1 MAHLQ
6 APFIQLRYLQD
17 SFFNG
22 ASSVPSG
29 TLPHLSA
36 STPREN
42 RAVAGVLAAAVIAS
56 VLVIANQVIDAWS
69 DGHLLLGWVALWSV
83 TFGILA
89 LMAPPLRRVCTAA
102 TRMVGAWALA
112 RQARLSDE
120 RLWEVAKQD
129 PRVMAELR
137 AALTRQQ
144 IGF

>member
-22 ASSVPSG
+22 ASSAPSG
-29 TLPHLSA
+29 ALTHLPV

-102 TRMVGAWALA
+102 TRMIGAWALA

-137 AALTRQQ
+137 AAMTRQQ

>member
-22 ASSVPSG
+22 ASSAPSG
-29 TLPHLSA
+29 VQAHLPA

-83 TFGILA
+83 TFGVLA

-102 TRMVGAWALA
+102 TRMIGAWALA

-137 AALTRQQ
+137 AAMTRQQ